1 MVYRSYRFPTAV
13 MLKPTLTN
21 RSRPIALGALVL
33 AFLLGFASEASA
45 RCGSSPRHMLWR
57 NATNAEL
64 IQMDQA
70 ELNPTVGPKLP
81 KVLEPDLGMAHVDG
95 DRPCS
100 SCRCK
105 NEKEPGIPLEAAPN
119 DSTNSPIC
127 RFPGSFIASRPPF
140 LGGQIASVS
149 DTFLC
154 PTLGLLER
162 PPRALCA

>member
-1 MVYRSYRFPTAV
+1 
-13 MLKPTLTN
+13 MLKPTSTN
-21 RSRPIALGALVL
+21 RSRSIALGAMVL

-45 RCGSSPRHMLWR
+45 RCGASPRHMLWR
-57 NATNAEL
+57 NANNAEL
-64 IQMDQA
+64 IRMDQSA
-70 ELNPTVGPKLP
+70 LRPTAGQKRATILGQ
-81 KVLEPDLGMAHVDG
+81 DLAMAHVDG

-105 NEKEPGIPLEAAPN
+105 NEKEPGIPLEVAFN

-127 RFPGSFIASRPPF
+127 RFPGSLISSRSSF
-140 LGGQIASVS
+140 LGVQIASVS

-162 PPRALCA
+162 PPRAL